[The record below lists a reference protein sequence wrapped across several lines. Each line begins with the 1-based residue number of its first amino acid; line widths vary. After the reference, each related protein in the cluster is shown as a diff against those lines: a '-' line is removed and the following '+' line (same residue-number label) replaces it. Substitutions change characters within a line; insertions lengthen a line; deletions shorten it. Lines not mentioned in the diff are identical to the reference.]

1 MTQADTVYRI
11 SEEILYNNLASKNQ
25 IEVIRAYLE
34 QAYAVG
40 YDFGRTLER
49 AVKQKASAAY
59 L

>member
-1 MTQADTVYRI
+1 MTQADTVYKI
-11 SEEILYNNLASKNQ
+11 SEEILHNNLASKVQ

-34 QAYAVG
+34 QAFAVG

-49 AVKQKASAAY
+49 AIKDKASVAY